1 MECRFD
7 FAYEDLRGDKDVVT
21 AAVTQNVEALEHAS
35 VELQGDPTVKYLCNE
50 GVHRL
55 MESSSHT
62 RL

>member
-1 MECRFD
+1 MECRFN

-35 VELQGDPTVKYLCNE
+35 VELQGENKFTDS
-50 GVHRL
+50 